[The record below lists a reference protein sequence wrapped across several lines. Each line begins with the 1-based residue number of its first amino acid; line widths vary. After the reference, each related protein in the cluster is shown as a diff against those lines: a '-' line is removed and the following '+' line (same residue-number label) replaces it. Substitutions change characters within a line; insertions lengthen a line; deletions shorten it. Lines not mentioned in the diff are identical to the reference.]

1 MDINIHKE
9 IMSLE
14 PSALVVLFEII
25 LKDDGGK
32 KYYFHAGENGYQND
46 INYKGN
52 NYYFHPIRAEGF
64 DFAEDS
70 LPRPTI
76 TADNTDAFFSLK
88 TKYFKDFVGYE
99 IRRIRTFVK
108 FLNASNFP
116 NNVNP
121 YGSPTEDSFPVEKY
135 IINRKTSENSKMIQW
150 ELGSPLEKEHA
161 LIPNRKIV
169 FNVCQWGYRSG
180 IGCGYAGGAP
190 VADSKNNKLTV
201 TGPGSPLEYSAT
213 ATYNAGQYVKI
224 SNKNN
229 PSLPAKYFVCLAN
242 GTVGANPESDKT
254 KWVEDACSKDVSGC
268 RLRFGGKEA
277 SNGLPFGGFPGT
289 WKH

>member
-99 IRRIRTFVK
+99 IRRI
-108 FLNASNFP
+108 
-116 NNVNP
+116 
-121 YGSPTEDSFPVEKY
+121 SPTEDSFPVEKY

-169 FNVCQWGYRSG
+169 FNVCQWGYRSS